1 MNMKRYTTVALAATM
16 AVGTVIPAYAASVDK
31 IVGDNRYETAAM
43 ISKRAYATAD
53 TVVLVNDDAIPDAL
67 AATPYANALKAPIL
81 LTSKNALTAVTKD
94 EIVRTGAKKVVLI
107 GGEAVL
113 PEALV
118 EELKAVGVTTV
129 DRIKGDTR
137 EETALEIAKALND
150 FNKSNKLE
158 AINSVAVVNG
168 TNGLADA
175 VSVAAI
181 AAEKGMPII
190 LSNPKKGIEVSKDF
204 IKDNKISNSYIIG
217 GDSVVSEEVA
227 ESLPAAIRIEGK
239 NRNDTNARVIE
250 EFYKG
255 KELNNIYVAKD
266 GLKKSGELIDALS
279 VGVLAAKNSAPVV
292 IVGSKLSDT
301 QKSLFKNKVIK
312 TITQV
317 GGNGNEDA
325 VEEIKATQTNINY
338 EVNNKDDLT
347 TVLANANAG
356 DTITLKTNADTSDD
370 FTISTDKAINIKING
385 TFNGKVTLDSA
396 EANVEILGGSIKK
409 LETKRAASLSVAGG
423 VKVENLLLDANAE
436 SIVVINKGTMT
447 NIDVDASKVSIK
459 NEGTTASVKING
471 TSVTLENTGS
481 IKSVEVNG
489 TGATIKN
496 SGKIEDKIT
505 GTATDVKFEGNKT
518 EAEKAEDKKEENQAT
533 ETK

>member
-1 MNMKRYTTVALAATM
+1 MNMKKYTTVALAATM

-43 ISKRAYATAD
+43 ISKRAYANAE
-53 TVVLVNDDAIPDAL
+53 TVILVNDDAIPDAL

-94 EIVRTGAKKVVLI
+94 EIARTGAKKVVLI

-118 EELKAVGVTTV
+118 EELKAAGVTTV

-158 AINSVAVVNG
+158 VINSVAVVNG

-279 VGVLAAKNSAPVV
+279 VGVLAAKNNAPVV
-292 IVGSKLSDT
+292 IVGSKLSDS

-338 EVNNKDDLT
+338 EVNNKDDLN

-385 TFNGKVTLDSA
+385 TFNGKVTLDST

-409 LETKRAASLSVAGG
+409 LETKRAALSVAGG

-436 SIVVINKGTMT
+436 SIAVVNKGTIT
-447 NIDVDASKVSIK
+447 NVAVDASKASIK
-459 NEGTTASVKING
+459 NEGTTTSVKING

-481 IKSVEVNG
+481 IKTVEVNG

-518 EAEKAEDKKEENQAT
+518 EAEKAEDKKEENSAT

>member
-1 MNMKRYTTVALAATM
+1 
-16 AVGTVIPAYAASVDK
+16 
-31 IVGDNRYETAAM
+31 
-43 ISKRAYATAD
+43 
-53 TVVLVNDDAIPDAL
+53 
-67 AATPYANALKAPIL
+67 
-81 LTSKNALTAVTKD
+81 
-94 EIVRTGAKKVVLI
+94 
-107 GGEAVL
+107 
-113 PEALV
+113 
-118 EELKAVGVTTV
+118 
-129 DRIKGDTR
+129 
-137 EETALEIAKALND
+137 
-150 FNKSNKLE
+150 
-158 AINSVAVVNG
+158 
-168 TNGLADA
+168 
-175 VSVAAI
+175 
-181 AAEKGMPII
+181 MPII

-239 NRNDTNARVIE
+239 NRNETNAKVIE

-255 KELNNIYVAKD
+255 KELNNIYVAKN

-301 QKSLFKNKVIK
+301 QKSLFKSKVIK

-325 VEEIKATQTNINY
+325 IEEIKATQTSINY
-338 EVNNKDDLT
+338 EVNNKADLE
-347 TVLANANAG
+347 TVLANVNAG

-370 FTISTDKAINIKING
+370 FNISTDKAINIKING

-396 EANVEILGGSIKK
+396 EANVEIVGGSIKE

-436 SIVVINKGTMT
+436 SIAVINKGTIT
-447 NIDVDASKVSIK
+447 NVAVDASKASIK
-459 NEGTTASVKING
+459 NEGTTTSVKING

-481 IKSVEVNG
+481 IKTVEVNG

-496 SGKIEDKIT
+496 ASKIEDKIT

-518 EAEKAEDKKEENQAT
+518 ETEAEKAEENPTT